1 MSDRYKF
8 PEQILAKVLIGDAR
22 EQGASKSDSQ
32 SPFKRALVVAVDVQ
46 GGKLQNPGGTGELIH
61 LINNRPVKI
70 KAIEGPNNPQNSI
83 KARVLTDGGDQFLDD
98 DSLKIFYPMMESA
111 SVKPGEHA
119 LVMFEDSGAENG
131 LWFGRVPGHEG
142 VNIALG
148 EKSFS
153 KSGQDSL
160 ASKFPDTA
168 GAASPEEDLATDEAA
183 GDSPP
188 GGRLTSLF

>member
-1 MSDRYKF
+1 MSDRFKF
-8 PEQILAKVLIGDAR
+8 PDQILAETLTQSAR
-22 EQGASKSDSQ
+22 EQGASKSDNPSV
-32 SPFKRALVVAVDVQ
+32 FKRALVVAVDVQ
-46 GGKLQNPGGTGELIH
+46 GGKLQNPGGTGELTH

-70 KAIEGPNNPQNSI
+70 KAIEGPLNPRNSI
-83 KARVLTDGGDQFLDD
+83 KARIITDGLDQFFDD
-98 DSLKIFYPMMESA
+98 DSLRIFYPMQESA

-119 LVMFEDSGAENG
+119 IVMFEDSGGENG
-131 LWFGRVPGHEG
+131 WWFGRVPGHEG
-142 VNIALG
+142 ANLALG

-153 KSGQDSL
+153 KAGQDSL